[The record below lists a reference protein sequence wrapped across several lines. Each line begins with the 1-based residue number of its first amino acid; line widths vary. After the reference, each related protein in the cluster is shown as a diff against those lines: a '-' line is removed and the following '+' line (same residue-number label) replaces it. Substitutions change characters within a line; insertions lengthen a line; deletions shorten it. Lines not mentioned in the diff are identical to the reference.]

1 MTELYTSYTVLYV
14 KYTVIA
20 EGIRKAFGDHVV
32 LDGVDLHVEAGTVFA
47 LLGPNGA
54 GKTTV
59 INILSTLLR
68 PDAGRAIVAGHDL
81 EADAESVRA
90 SISVTGQNVALDE
103 VLTVQENLIMMARL
117 RRLGMKAA
125 RARAGELVS
134 EFDLGEVRERR
145 VKDCSGGM
153 RRRVDLAIS
162 LIHRPPLIFLDEPT
176 TGLDPRSREQVWA
189 GIRDLVKTGTT
200 VFLTTQYLEEA
211 DRLADRIAMLN
222 DGQIVAEGT
231 ADMLKSSLS
240 GEVVRLEFG
249 DETSCGRAAALLGVA
264 ANNWHLDVATDG
276 SAEAIRILLSTL
288 ERAGVPAL
296 TLALHR
302 PSLDD
307 VFFAVTSSDHA
318 YESGA
323 R

>member
-1 MTELYTSYTVLYV
+1 MTQLCIPYTLPCGH
-14 KYTVIA
+14 YTVIA

-32 LDGVDLHVEAGTVFA
+32 LDGVDLQVEAGTVFA

-68 PDAGRAIVAGHDL
+68 PDAGKATVAGHDL
-81 EADAESVRA
+81 EGDAEGVRR
-90 SISVTGQNVALDE
+90 SISVTGQSVALDE
-103 VLTVQENLIMMARL
+103 VLTVEENLIMMARL
-117 RRLGMKAA
+117 RRLGMREA
-125 RARAGELVS
+125 RARAGELVA
-134 EFDLGEVRERR
+134 EFDLAEIRERR
-145 VKDCSGGM
+145 VKECSGGM

-176 TGLDPRSREQVWA
+176 TGLDPASREQVWA
-189 GIRDLVKTGTT
+189 SIRDLVASGTT

-222 DGQIVAEGT
+222 NGQIVAEGT

-240 GEVVRLEFG
+240 GELVRLEFI
-249 DETSCGRAAALLGVA
+249 DETSRGRAAALLGVA
-264 ANNWHLDVATDG
+264 ASDEHLEIATDG
-276 SAEAIRILLSTL
+276 SAEAIRVLLTTL
-288 ERAGVPAL
+288 EREGVPAQK
-296 TLALHR
+296 LALHR

-307 VFFAVTSSDHA
+307 VFFSVTSSDRA
-318 YESGA
+318 NAGA